1 MLYDS
6 RAVWWMGRGQNKGRF
21 FLAENTVLLWGCK
34 GSGGVSAEGDNV
46 THCVEGVVA
55 QERQKGL
62 FLRYPD
68 GDSGGQNVIY
78 RLGEH
83 CFYEVNV
90 SDREHGKQHLVG
102 CSHEGR

>member
-1 MLYDS
+1 MVAGEDPKQGES
-6 RAVWWMGRGQNKGRF
+6 NFRAATADNI
-21 FLAENTVLLWGCK
+21 WGYNV
-34 GSGGVSAEGDNV
+34 SGGVSAEGDNV